1 MENRSKVVTE
11 HVIELLGDSRGFE
24 DLYESFDDEFR
35 FHASRHVDY
44 DNSDKQIEFMTMLFW
59 CEDLEGEAR
68 DRMSELLRNTK
79 YGDIRALYG
88 FAT

>member
-1 MENRSKVVTE
+1 MANRSKVVTE
-11 HVIELLGDSRGFE
+11 HVIELLGASRGFE
-24 DLYESFDDEFR
+24 DLYESFEDELR
-35 FHASRHVDY
+35 FHRSRHVDY

-68 DRMSELLRNTK
+68 DRMSELLSNTN

-88 FAT
+88 FET